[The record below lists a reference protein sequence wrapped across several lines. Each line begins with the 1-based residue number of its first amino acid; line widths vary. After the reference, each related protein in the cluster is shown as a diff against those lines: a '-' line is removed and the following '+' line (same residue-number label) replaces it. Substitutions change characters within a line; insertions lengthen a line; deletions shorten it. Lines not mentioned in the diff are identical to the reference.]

1 MATVTSCENALLRK
15 QRENAAASG
24 FPHFSGQS
32 ETRLKVSEEESEVFF
47 FISAGLHFGD
57 LGEIDDIRIPRRPW
71 DESLLNMN
79 ARLMRGPSLGN
90 KRNMR
95 KITAWGPENQK
106 GIESCKSLEFVSD
119 LQVTGIP

>member
-1 MATVTSCENALLRK
+1 ML
-15 QRENAAASG
+15 
-24 FPHFSGQS
+24 
-32 ETRLKVSEEESEVFF
+32 
-47 FISAGLHFGD
+47 
-57 LGEIDDIRIPRRPW
+57 IDNIRIPRRPW

-79 ARLMRGPSLGN
+79 ARQMRGPSLGN

-106 GIESCKSLEFVSD
+106 SIESCKSLEFVSD

>member
-1 MATVTSCENALLRK
+1 MIFYQGFGSITV
-15 QRENAAASG
+15 
-24 FPHFSGQS
+24 
-32 ETRLKVSEEESEVFF
+32 
-47 FISAGLHFGD
+47 
-57 LGEIDDIRIPRRPW
+57 EIDNIRIPRRPW

-79 ARLMRGPSLGN
+79 ARPMRGPSLGN

-106 GIESCKSLEFVSD
+106 SIESCKSLEFVSD

>member
-1 MATVTSCENALLRK
+1 MKVIKVTL
-15 QRENAAASG
+15 
-24 FPHFSGQS
+24 
-32 ETRLKVSEEESEVFF
+32 V
-47 FISAGLHFGD
+47 
-57 LGEIDDIRIPRRPW
+57 IDNIRIPRRPW

-106 GIESCKSLEFVSD
+106 CIESCKSLEFVSD
-119 LQVTGIP
+119 LQVIGIP

>member
-1 MATVTSCENALLRK
+1 MGDIRSGDVFRPIARERK
-15 QRENAAASG
+15 DLMDYSGAPAARRVAKRS
-24 FPHFSGQS
+24 PILIWKEK
-32 ETRLKVSEEESEVFF
+32 ETHQG
-47 FISAGLHFGD
+47 IHN
-57 LGEIDDIRIPRRPW
+57 IRIPRRPW

-106 GIESCKSLEFVSD
+106 SIESCKSLESVSD

>member
-1 MATVTSCENALLRK
+1 MVARGDVNGS
-15 QRENAAASG
+15 
-24 FPHFSGQS
+24 S
-32 ETRLKVSEEESEVFF
+32 EAVGGLVKGRL
-47 FISAGLHFGD
+47 D
-57 LGEIDDIRIPRRPW
+57 NIRIPRRPW

-106 GIESCKSLEFVSD
+106 SIESCKSLEFVSD